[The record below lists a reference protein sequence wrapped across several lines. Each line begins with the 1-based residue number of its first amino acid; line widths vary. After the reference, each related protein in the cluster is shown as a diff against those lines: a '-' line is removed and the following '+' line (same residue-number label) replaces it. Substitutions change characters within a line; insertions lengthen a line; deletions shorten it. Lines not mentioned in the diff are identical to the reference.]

1 MLDLVVEEENSTK
14 LGVQVKGWNSVD
26 WIDLAKDRVKYRA
39 AVNGVIKQ
47 IKRKKKKYRNFRLI
61 KAIISFTSRA
71 LLYGLTHFVHIQ
83 KSGPSKASRIYCFVI
98 VKLLYDS

>member
-1 MLDLVVEEENSTK
+1 LLDLVVEEENSTK

-47 IKRKKKKYRNFRLI
+47 IKRKKKNTGISDLSKQLLASLAELYSMDLH
-61 KAIISFTSRA
+61 ISFIYRSPAHRR
-71 LLYGLTHFVHIQ
+71 LLEFTVL
-83 KSGPSKASRIYCFVI
+83 
-98 VKLLYDS
+98 